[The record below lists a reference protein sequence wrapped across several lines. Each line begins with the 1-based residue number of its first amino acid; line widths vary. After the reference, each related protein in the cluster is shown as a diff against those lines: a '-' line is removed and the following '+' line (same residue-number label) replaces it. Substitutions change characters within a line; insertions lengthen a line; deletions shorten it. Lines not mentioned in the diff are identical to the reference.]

1 MLDHAKPYVEKKH
14 CIDVELSGHV
24 HKLDVKLQSSCGSG
38 FSLFAVRNLAKLY
51 HFGVN

>member
-1 MLDHAKPYVEKKH
+1 MLDHAKPYVEKIH

-24 HKLDVKLQSSCGSG
+24 QKLDVKLQCLCGSS
-38 FSLFAVRNLAKLY
+38 FSLFAVHNLAKLY